1 MNFRRLILI
10 VAFLLSQS
18 LALAHDIGHDERDQI
33 DSCELCHAFS
43 GIDHSASGINQLLTV
58 SHDSVSPW
66 ITADTKA
73 HITEKYLRSLPRDPP
88 A

>member
-1 MNFRRLILI
+1 MSFRRLILI

-18 LALAHDIGHDERDQI
+18 LALAHDTGHDERDQI

-58 SHDSVSPW
+58 PHDSVSPW
-66 ITADTKA
+66 VTADATA
-73 HITEKYLRSLPRDPP
+73 HVTEKYRRSLPRDPT

>member
-1 MNFRRLILI
+1 MIIRRLVFI
-10 VAFLLSQS
+10 VAFLLAQS
-18 LALAHDIGHDERDQI
+18 LALAHDIGHDERDQS

-43 GIDHSASGINQLLTV
+43 GLDQSISGNDQLLTV

-66 ITADTKA
+66 VTADATG
-73 HITEKYLRSLPRDPP
+73 HITEKYRRSLPRDPP

>member
-43 GIDHSASGINQLLTV
+43 GIDHSTSGINQLLTV
-58 SHDSVSPW
+58 SHDSVSLW
-66 ITADTKA
+66 VTADTTA
-73 HITEKYLRSLPRDPP
+73 HITEKYRRSIPRDPP